1 MRITCRMTLAARLI
15 RGGFCY
21 LSRRD
26 GGGLSPEN
34 TAWAT
39 VGAVVYS
46 AMARVAPASLAI
58 SERGGAS
65 SPALMGRARQK
76 QSSPGPTRP
85 ELLPGLHLMLSDAS
99 DPRKLSRGLPI
110 RPGVV
115 ACPAGFTAYQSVSR
129 PSQPLRYATRRR
141 PRIVKF
147 ATASI
152 QVVSKKREPETR
164 QSPGTKCRGFLSH
177 VPIPCVVKRKHGM
190 A

>member
-1 MRITCRMTLAARLI
+1 MARL
-15 RGGFCY
+15 
-21 LSRRD
+21 
-26 GGGLSPEN
+26 
-34 TAWAT
+34 
-39 VGAVVYS
+39 
-46 AMARVAPASLAI
+46 APASLAI

-99 DPRKLSRGLPI
+99 GPRKLSRGLPI

-115 ACPAGFTAYQSVSR
+115 ACPAAFTAYQSVSR

-164 QSPGTKCRGFLSH
+164 QSPGTKCRGFDVARPHPLRAQDEAWNGL
-177 VPIPCVVKRKHGM
+177 KT
-190 A
+190 